1 MQCFRLVG
9 SDEKKRRAAQTSSDS
24 PKQDLEALGSD
35 WSPINRWHQPGFRLI
50 FIALHVYTPS
60 PYLLLSSTGE
70 AVFSPSW
77 KDLAQ
82 KLKDSTVTQF
92 LVPPLLLGSN
102 EPKSKFN
109 EPKSTTWGF
118 ANLPQL
124 IVANDSSWKGTCD
137 DNSLCRNDQSS
148 AIGHMKHGGEGY
160 EDQEGRGDWQG
171 VCLGQADRKSPP
183 AHHWARTRKTRW
195 TNRWVLLNNET
206 ILDASLH
213 HTAGAEIPILLAW
226 GPYIHVACV
235 KTGLCQRLKWISSAW
250 QWAYFGSMLGHNLH
264 NLWPKALCTETRN
277 VNRVLPRQVEYQ
289 HES

>member
-1 MQCFRLVG
+1 MNTKESKFRLTINLATTVLPACWIWRK
-9 SDEKKRRAAQTSSDS
+9 ETARSSDFVRFS
-24 PKQDLEALGSD
+24 QARPWGVGLWLISHQSVTEAWFPLD
-35 WSPINRWHQPGFRLI
+35 IHRF
-50 FIALHVYTPS
+50 ACLHTRA

-137 DNSLCRNDQSS
+137 DNSVCRNDQSS
-148 AIGHMKHGGEGY
+148 AWSH
-160 EDQEGRGDWQG
+160 
-171 VCLGQADRKSPP
+171 C
-183 AHHWARTRKTRW
+183 AR
-195 TNRWVLLNNET
+195 
-206 ILDASLH
+206 
-213 HTAGAEIPILLAW
+213 
-226 GPYIHVACV
+226 
-235 KTGLCQRLKWISSAW
+235 Q
-250 QWAYFGSMLGHNLH
+250 
-264 NLWPKALCTETRN
+264 
-277 VNRVLPRQVEYQ
+277 
-289 HES
+289 